1 MMVACLL
8 AAMVLSGAA
17 DRTFDPNHLKYAAV
31 ELVDRTD
38 GHAEL
43 AFVREQLLACNES
56 VFTNTCAAAWFE
68 NVLTGEGKAYVRL
81 APLPQS
87 RMKKGADFVVDAIRG
102 KFQVLSNGYPC
113 VEIPYC
119 GGRVGRLRAL
129 QEWQRS
135 LRPYVP
141 GRDGLF
147 LSNTWGD
154 GNRDACLNEAFIRK
168 EIDAAAE
175 LGVDVV
181 EIDDGWQ
188 KGRSSNSFSA
198 NGKGVWNGYWAAD
211 PQFWEPDPVR
221 FPNGIVPL
229 AAAAKAKGLKF
240 GLWFGPDSSNDAA
253 NWRKD
258 ADWLL
263 HIHRDWGVDYF
274 KIDSM
279 KSTSSL
285 ALARQRQFFDRMID
299 GSKGALTFDLDV
311 TAEVRPGYFGLPDVG
326 TVFVENRYAAD
337 GPSNRRFRQYW
348 PHRTLRALWSLAE
361 VVDPVRLR
369 MEVLNPLRRAEYYPE
384 DDPLAPKRY
393 RADTLFAIAMVS
405 SPLGWFETS
414 GISPETRAEMRPLV
428 ETWKRERTR
437 LHTGTIVPVGSRPDG
452 VVWTGFASVSGDG
465 GGSVLLFR
473 ELNGSA
479 RFTLPLGPLFGRVSR
494 VEKIAGRGAATVTK
508 VGDLEVTVPAV
519 HDYLWMRVVGGDG
532 PRSCDQNKED

>member
-1 MMVACLL
+1 MSLAIAVVA
-8 AAMVLSGAA
+8 AAVQVVAGEKVVQIDA
-17 DRTFDPNHLKYAAV
+17 NHLRYTAV
-31 ELVDRTD
+31 ELVDQTD
-38 GHAEL
+38 RHAEL
-43 AFVREQLLACNES
+43 VETHERLLAWNEAMFS
-56 VFTNTCAAAWFE
+56 NYCAAAWHE
-68 NVLTGEGKAYVRL
+68 NVLTGEGTAYVRI
-81 APLPQS
+81 APLPHA
-87 RMKKGADFVVDAIRG
+87 RIWKGADFLVDSGAGR
-102 KFQVLSNGYPC
+102 FCVLSNGYPC
-113 VEIPYC
+113 AVIPYR
-119 GGRVGRLRAL
+119 GGRVGRLAAL
-129 QEWQRS
+129 QDWQRS
-135 LRPYVP
+135 LRPYVE
-141 GRDGLF
+141 GRDGQF

-154 GNRDACLNEAFIRK
+154 GNRDRCLNEAFMLR

-198 NGKGVWNGYWAAD
+198 NGKGVWNGYWAAN
-211 PQFWEPDPVR
+211 PEFWEADAVR
-221 FPNGIVPL
+221 FPNGIAPL
-229 AAAAKAKGLKF
+229 VAAAKAKGMKF

-279 KSTSSL
+279 KSTSAL
-285 ALARQRQFFDRMID
+285 ALARQRMFFDRMLE
-299 GSKGALTFDLDV
+299 GSSGAMTFDLDV

-337 GPSNRRFRQYW
+337 GYFNVRFRQYW

-369 MEVLNPLRRAEYYPE
+369 MEVLNPRRRAENYPD

-414 GISPETRAEMRPLV
+414 AIDAQTMGEMKPLV
-428 ETWKRERTR
+428 AVWKRERTR
-437 LHTGTIVPVGSRPDG
+437 LHTGTIVPIGARPDG
-452 VVWTGFASVSGDG
+452 VSWTGFASIAADG
-465 GGSVLLFR
+465 GGSVILFR
-473 ELNGSA
+473 ELNASP
-479 RFTLPLGPLFGRVSR
+479 RHELSLGELFPRAAVA
-494 VEKIAGRGAATVTK
+494 ETIAGRGTATLSDGRLVCGIPET
-508 VGDLEVTVPAV
+508 L
-519 HDYLWMRVVGGDG
+519 DYLWVRLR
-532 PRSCDQNKED
+532 P

>member
-1 MMVACLL
+1 MTMLL
-8 AAMVLSGAA
+8 FAAVTLLNGTVE
-17 DRTFDPNHLKYAAV
+17 RTVDPNHLKYAAV

-38 GHAEL
+38 EHAEL
-43 AFVREQLLACNES
+43 AYVREQLLAWNEK
-56 VFTNTCAAAWFE
+56 VFTNTCAAVWFE
-68 NVLTGEGKAYVRL
+68 NVLTGEGTAYVRL
-81 APLPQS
+81 APLPRS
-87 RMKKGADFVVDAIRG
+87 RMRTGADFAVDAFRG
-102 KFQVLSNGYPC
+102 RFQVLDNGYPC
-113 VEIPYC
+113 AEIPYR

-129 QEWQRS
+129 QDWQRS

-141 GRDGLF
+141 GRDGQF

-198 NGKGVWNGYWAAD
+198 NGKGVWNGYWAAN
-211 PQFWEPDPVR
+211 PEFWEPDPVR
-221 FPNGIVPL
+221 FPNGIAPL

-285 ALARQRQFFDRMID
+285 ALERQRQFFDRMIE

-337 GPSNRRFRQYW
+337 GYFDKRVRQYW

-369 MEVLNPLRRAEYYPE
+369 MEVLNPLRRAENYPD

-428 ETWKRERTR
+428 ATWKRERTR
-437 LHTGTIVPVGSRPDG
+437 LHTGTVIPVGSRPDG
-452 VVWTGFASVSGDG
+452 VAWTGFASVAKDG
-465 GGSVLLFR
+465 CGSVLLFR
-473 ELNGSA
+473 ELNDAA
-479 RFTLPLGPLFGRVSR
+479 RYVLPLVGLFGRVSR
-494 VEKIAGRGAATVTK
+494 VETIAGRGTATV
-508 VGDLEVTVPAV
+508 VDGDLAVTVPEIR
-519 HDYLWMRVVGGDG
+519 DYLWVRVL
-532 PRSCDQNKED
+532 P